1 MGEKEGSVKV
11 QDKYETTIR
20 KLFYVLLFLF
30 FIWVGYIFTVRWDGD
45 LFDLINPILNGMVT
59 IFLVIGS
66 FSLIFHR
73 KYGKFNT
80 MKVIEVVI
88 GISLVLT
95 FLTMIGGYSLYSPFL
110 LPVFKENISRL
121 GYFIMPVVTFFV
133 LFLSY
138 MSGFILLLLQSFGLG
153 SLLMIFQRSHFNNI
167 IEDIKEMA
175 KVNEKERDFW
185 SGVHH
190 GFLRWIFNI
199 PKVLDT
205 SEIAIERKV
214 IKEKFSWKNF
224 GQAFFLESILAVVF
238 AIYISLNPLLLAQ
251 RSLSELFALASAV
264 SYFIHIIV
272 IPLFIFKKLKV
283 KIPGPATDF
292 FLFEGARSRL
302 MGLIL
307 ALGTL
312 VLFLRLALRTFDP
325 EILLISF
332 LFYFAGF
339 IMNTFFITFVYFNYF
354 EELLAENILDDD
366 P

>member
-1 MGEKEGSVKV
+1 MGEKEASVKV
-11 QDKYETTIR
+11 RDKYEIKIR
-20 KLFYVLLFLF
+20 KLFYVLLLLF
-30 FIWVGYIFTVRWDGD
+30 FIWVVYIFTVRWDGD
-45 LFDLINPILNGMVT
+45 LFDLINPILNGLVT

-95 FLTMIGGYSLYSPFL
+95 FVTMIGGYSLYSPFL
-110 LPVFKENISRL
+110 LPVFKEYISRL

-138 MSGFILLLLQSFGLG
+138 LTGFILLLLQSFGLG
-153 SLLMIFQRSHFNNI
+153 SILMIFQRSYFNKI
-167 IEDIKEMA
+167 IKDIRKMA
-175 KVNEKERDFW
+175 EVNEKERDFW
-185 SGVHH
+185 SGVYHS
-190 GFLRWIFNI
+190 FLRWIFDI

-214 IKEKFSWKNF
+214 INEKFSWKNF

-251 RSLSELFALASAV
+251 RTLGELFALASAV
-264 SYFIHIIV
+264 SYFIPIIV
-272 IPLFIFKKLKV
+272 IPLFIFKKLNV
-283 KIPGPATDF
+283 KIKGPAADF

-307 ALGTL
+307 ALGTI

-325 EILLISF
+325 EILIDSF

-354 EELLAENILDDD
+354 EELLAEDILDDD